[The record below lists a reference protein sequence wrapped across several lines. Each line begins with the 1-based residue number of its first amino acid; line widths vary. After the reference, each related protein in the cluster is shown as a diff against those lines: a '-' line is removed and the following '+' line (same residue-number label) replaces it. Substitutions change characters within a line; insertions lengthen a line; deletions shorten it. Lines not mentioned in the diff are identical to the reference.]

1 MIEPDA
7 PIVFNIWLYLM
18 LLSAS
23 WGIGTVIFIVILK
36 FYFAKYD
43 KVLLKEPHFN
53 IAEQDNYLEFPLS
66 LHKTVIYIHLFS
78 FKRLVK
84 KRFKSPPEVNPGKTT
99 VVLSYAAASAIYLQI
114 ILGTATLSVMF
125 YLYFSP

>member
-84 KRFKSPPEVNPGKTT
+84 KSF
-99 VVLSYAAASAIYLQI
+99 
-114 ILGTATLSVMF
+114 
-125 YLYFSP
+125 